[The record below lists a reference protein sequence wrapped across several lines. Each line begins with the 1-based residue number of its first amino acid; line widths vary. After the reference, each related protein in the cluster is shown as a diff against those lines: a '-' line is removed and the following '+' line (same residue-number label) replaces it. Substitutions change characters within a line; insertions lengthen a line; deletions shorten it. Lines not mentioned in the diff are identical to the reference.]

1 MTFSQVIGNDE
12 LKAALA
18 QMVDSGRL
26 SHAILLC
33 DEDGGSGFAMALA
46 LAQYVN
52 CRKHTGDDSCGV
64 CPSCHKYEKLIHPDL
79 HFVFPVNKS
88 DDLDKSELKSPIS
101 DYFLEKFRKLAIENP
116 YFKEA
121 ELYEA
126 LNIDERSCGISVA
139 EAHKIAEKLSL
150 RSFEGEY
157 KTMIVFL
164 PERMNAEA
172 ANKLLKTL
180 EEPAP
185 GTLFILVS
193 KKPERLL
200 QTIRSRCQA
209 IQLKPLTKEERS
221 IVSHAGPSDSD
232 FAELLTK
239 LLKAGMEKRIID
251 TFEIWETLASRN
263 KEQQKS
269 FCIYAEKCIRDLFLT
284 ANNLQTL
291 ADSDDDGLLSL
302 ASGIKP
308 SFYEK
313 ATDLFDRTLSAI
325 ENNGNPKL
333 VFCNLCNRIL
343 LYL

>member
-1 MTFSQVIGNDE
+1 MRFSQVIGNDG
-12 LKAALA
+12 LKASLA

-33 DEDGGSGFAMALA
+33 CEDGGSGFALALA

-52 CRKHTGDDSCGV
+52 CREHVGNDSCGV

-88 DDLDKSELKSPIS
+88 SDLDKSESKAPIS
-101 DYFLEKFRKLAIENP
+101 DYFLDKFRKLAAENP
-116 YFKEA
+116 YFTESG
-121 ELYEA
+121 LYEA
-126 LNIDERSCGISVA
+126 LNVDEKSCGISVA
-139 EAHKIAEKLSL
+139 EAHKIAAKLSL

-157 KTMIVFL
+157 KTMIILL

-200 QTIRSRCQA
+200 QTIRSRCQS
-209 IQLKPLTKEERS
+209 IQVKPLSKAQKEALPSVTPVGNDYADLLAKLIE
-221 IVSHAGPSDSD
+221 AGIGK
-232 FAELLTK
+232 K
-239 LLKAGMEKRIID
+239 LSD
-251 TFEIWETLASRN
+251 TFEIWEVLAAKS
-263 KEQQKS
+263 KEQQKE
-269 FCIYAEKCIRDLFLT
+269 FCIYAENYLRNLFLA
-284 ANNLQTL
+284 ANQLQSL
-291 ADSDDDGLLSL
+291 ADTDDEDMLSL
-302 ASGIKP
+302 AKRIKP
-308 SFYEK
+308 EFYEK
-313 ATDLFDRTLSAI
+313 AAVLFDRALAAI